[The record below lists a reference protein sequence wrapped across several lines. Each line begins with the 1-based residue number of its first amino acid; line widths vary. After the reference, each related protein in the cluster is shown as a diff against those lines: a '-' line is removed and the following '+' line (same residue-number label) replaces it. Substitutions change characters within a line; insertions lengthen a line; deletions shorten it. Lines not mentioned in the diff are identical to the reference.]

1 MTREQDLAFT
11 PAYELNRLIRAKEVS
26 PVELTQL
33 SLERIER
40 LNPTLNAFLTVTAD
54 EALAAAKEAEAAV
67 QRGDDVGPLHGIPTS
82 IKDLEPTEGV
92 RTTRG
97 SLFFK
102 DHVPDYD
109 QLGVRRMKEAGMII
123 LGKTNTP
130 EFGMSGTTE
139 NKLGDDCRN
148 PWNAERVS
156 GGSSGG
162 TGASIASGMNA
173 VAQGSDGGGSIRIP
187 SAFCGIYGIKATQGR
202 VPRLHVGMGSWHP
215 VNFSCMGPMSRTV
228 RDSALLLQVMSG
240 PHPDAEHGTIQ
251 DEPAD
256 YAAAL
261 DDGVQGLRIGWSA
274 DFGGSAAV
282 DPEAREAAERAAQVF
297 GELGADVEDAPFD
310 IDLEAM
316 SAWADNLGAMTYVTY
331 GELYESDP
339 DKLMPNVRRAIAHSK
354 TITAQDYGQA
364 LCELEKMRAY
374 VAGFFSKY
382 DLLLTPTLAV
392 PAFPCGEYPEVIGG
406 REVSVFGYSP
416 FTALFNRTGN
426 PAASAPCGFSSDGLP
441 LGLHIIGRRKDEVTV
456 LRASA
461 AFEQARPWA
470 DKIPEVS

>member
-1 MTREQDLAFT
+1 MTRERDIAFT
-11 PAYELNRLIRAKEVS
+11 PAYELNRMVRAKEVS
-26 PVELTQL
+26 PVELTEI
-33 SLERIER
+33 SLRRIEEF
-40 LNPTLNAFLTVTAD
+40 NPTLNAFLTVTAD
-54 EALAAAKEAEAAV
+54 EALAAAREAEAAV
-67 QRGDDVGPLHGIPTS
+67 ARGDEVGPLHGIPTS

-97 SLFFK
+97 SLFYK

-162 TGASIASGMNA
+162 TGSSIASGMNA

-228 RDSALLLQVMSG
+228 MDSALLLQVMSG
-240 PHPDAEHGTIQ
+240 PHPEAEHGTIQ

-261 DDGVQGLRIGWSA
+261 GRGVAGLRIGWSA

-282 DPEAREAAERAAQVF
+282 DPEARAAAERASQVF
-297 GELGADVEDAPFD
+297 QELGAEVEDAPFV
-310 IDLEAM
+310 IDLEEM
-316 SAWADNLGAMTYVTY
+316 SAWADSLGAMTYIQY
-331 GELYESDP
+331 GELYERDA
-339 DKLMPNVRRAIAHSK
+339 DMLMPNVRDAIAHSK
-354 TITAQDYGQA
+354 TISAQDYGLA

-374 VAGFFSKY
+374 VADYFSRY

-392 PAFPCGEYPEVIGG
+392 PAFNCGEAPKVIDG
-406 REVSVFGYSP
+406 RDVTGFGYSP

-441 LGLHIIGRRKDEVTV
+441 LGLHIIGRRKDEETV
-456 LRASA
+456 LAASA
-461 AFEQARPWA
+461 AFEQAQPWA
-470 DKIPEVS
+470 DQLPGVS